1 MWSYVTVAVGGRYR
15 LKGHRGQGRRRS
27 APPPSVR
34 GGADLA
40 CYASLDAYSDPS
52 LVRAGVPLALEVP
65 GDLAN

>member
-1 MWSYVTVAVGGRYR
+1 MSPSLSAVDIALRDIAGKAADALLHR
-15 LKGHRGQGRRRS
+15 LLCG
-27 APPPSVR
+27 